1 MPGEITATVP
11 RRPEAREAETG
22 RRPLRRARAAA
33 DRPEAGR
40 AHRADRAPAAV
51 PAPAPQGDPWGIG
64 FG

>member
-22 RRPLRRARAAA
+22 RRPVRRVRAAA
-33 DRPEAGR
+33 DRPEPG
-40 AHRADRAPAAV
+40 RADRAPAAV
-51 PAPAPQGDPWGIG
+51 PAQAPQGDPWGIG